1 MYGGMKLLH
10 WFPFSVYFTI
20 ALVLTITACSS
31 YQQFGK
37 RLTIFAFF
45 CYFIIILRLCLTPV
59 TFSFLTASRNL
70 RYFHGVPY
78 NLLPFQQLD
87 LEWFLNIVM
96 TIPLGFLIY
105 LWRRKS
111 SFIAILGLSLMF
123 SLFIEGNQFVCD
135 FLFHIGRVADI
146 DDVITNTLGGIIGF
160 YGLKLLDR
168 GFIDKIIH
176 PFFLS

>member
-1 MYGGMKLLH
+1 MNLLH
-10 WFPFSVYFTI
+10 WFPFCDYFVI
-20 ALVLTITACSS
+20 ALVLAINFSS
-31 YQQFGK
+31 RYQQFSK
-37 RLTIFAFF
+37 RLTIFAFL
-45 CYFIIILRLCLTPV
+45 CYFVIILRLCLTPV
-59 TFSFLTASRNL
+59 TFSFITANCNL

-87 LEWFLNIVM
+87 FEWFLNIIM
-96 TIPLGFLIY
+96 TIPLGILLY
-105 LWRRKS
+105 LVNRKS
-111 SFIAILGLSLMF
+111 SFITILILSFLF
-123 SLFIEGNQFVCD
+123 SFFIEGNQFVCD

-146 DDVITNTLGGIIGF
+146 DDIITNTIGGIVGF